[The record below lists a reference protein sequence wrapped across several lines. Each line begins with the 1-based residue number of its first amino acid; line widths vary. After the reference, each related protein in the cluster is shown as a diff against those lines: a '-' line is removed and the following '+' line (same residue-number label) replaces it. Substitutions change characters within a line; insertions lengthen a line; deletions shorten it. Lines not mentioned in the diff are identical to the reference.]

1 MNATTP
7 SDVLRFWYGEPSDEA
22 SGAPRDFWFQGTA
35 TLDAEIRD
43 GFGDAVRE
51 ALAGGFEDWRWDPQA
66 TLALVILLDQFT
78 RNVHRGTPL
87 AFAGDARAQAITV
100 DAMDKGLDRRL
111 APLERWFLWMPL
123 QHAESPALQAR
134 AVASYEALV
143 AEAGPLETR
152 RLTLD
157 VALDY
162 ARRHAAII
170 ARFGR
175 FPHRNAVLGRP
186 STAEETR
193 FLTEPGSSF

>member
-1 MNATTP
+1 MSAVTP
-7 SDVLRFWYGEPSDEA
+7 SEVLRFWFGDPSDEA
-22 SGAPRDFWFQGTA
+22 YGSPRDFWFQGTA
-35 TLDAEIRD
+35 ALDAEIRNRFA
-43 GFGDAVRE
+43 GAVEE
-51 ALAGGFEDWRWDPQA
+51 ALAGGFEDWPQHPQG

-78 RNVHRGTPL
+78 RNIHRGTPR

-100 DAMDKGLDRRL
+100 EAMDLDLDRGL

-123 QHAESPALQAR
+123 QHAESLALQAR

-143 AEAGPLETR
+143 AEAGPLETQ

-175 FPHRNAVLGRP
+175 FPHRNAILGRP
-186 STAEETR
+186 SSLEETR